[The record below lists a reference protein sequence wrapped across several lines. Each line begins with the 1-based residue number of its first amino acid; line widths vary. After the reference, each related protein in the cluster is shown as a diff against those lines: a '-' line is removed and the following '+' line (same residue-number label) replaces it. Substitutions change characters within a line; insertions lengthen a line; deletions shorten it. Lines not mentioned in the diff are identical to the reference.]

1 MSNPPTQPETIPP
14 PKRRKLRSRL
24 LPLFV
29 VMALGVPGGF
39 LAARIIHIPLVET
52 LDTYRPS
59 VITRLYSRDGRPFA
73 EYAIQ
78 RRMMVSKKEMSPY
91 LINALVATEDANFY
105 VHGGIDPR
113 AVARALYKDLV
124 TGKKAEGASTL
135 TMQLARQVFL
145 TPEKSWRR
153 KINEVF
159 LAIEIEKYFTKDQ
172 IIEMY
177 ANQVYL
183 GDVYGVEAAAR
194 HYFGK
199 NAKDLTIPEAA
210 LIVGMV
216 QRPAKL
222 SPISHPK
229 ESLDRRNHVLGRML
243 AENYISPD
251 EYRDAIR
258 TPIVL
263 GTYKDE
269 APDVGAYFAEEV
281 RQYIEKNYGS
291 DELYQSGLQVW
302 TTLDL
307 RLQEMAEGAL
317 RDGLHRFDKRRGFR
331 KPVRNVID
339 EGIEPEAFEDPA
351 WDDTPVANKPY
362 GAVVT
367 AVQKDH
373 IEVKVGSQTL
383 KLAKDAWGWTRKE
396 TLAKSVKRGDLV
408 SVRLAIDVKKK
419 TTSWMLDQVPQ
430 VEGAIIVL
438 DVRSGEILA
447 LSGGYDFERSK
458 FNRAVQSLRQTGSSF
473 KPFVYAAALERGFTV
488 ADTVFDSPMSITLDT
503 MTYAPRNYDGEYSGI
518 ITLQQALEKSINVPA
533 VKTFMLVGANP
544 VIDLARRCGISAPLP
559 PYPSLALGAAG
570 VSPLEMAAAY
580 NSFANQGVYA
590 RPRYI
595 RRITDATSKVLE
607 EGTPELAEAVSV
619 QTAYLMTH
627 MLEGVVDRGTAYKA
641 HVVPGGVAGKT
652 GTTNGFTDAWFI
664 GFTPEYTIA
673 IWLGHDDPAKSLGG
687 GATGGEI
694 ALPIWLDFINRID
707 EAKLRGTPKEF
718 DVAPGVVQVPMD
730 LKTGR
735 RGEGPCAKVVMGAFL
750 AGTEP
755 SQDCNGGSV
764 AVSQLPFYLQRP
776 AFGAPGS
783 EPPGVTPLAAAAT
796 SSTNRRRRLGKN
808 AGDDFDDLVARQRL
822 AQPGIG
828 AGAREHLFERLLREV
843 GDQDDRDLL
852 LVRLRFE
859 YLAQSVALDAGQVD
873 VEENHIG
880 CIRRE
885 DVVELDPT
893 RGGEHGAPFTLEES
907 AGELEHE
914 WVVVE
919 NENREFVE

>member
-1 MSNPPTQPETIPP
+1 MTSQTIESPQSQPPR
-14 PKRRKLRSRL
+14 KRRLQSRL

-59 VITRLYSRDGRPFA
+59 VITRLYSRDGRPYA

-78 RRMMVSKKEMSPY
+78 RRMMVSKKEMSPH

-105 VHGGIDPR
+105 DHGGIDPK
-113 AVARALYKDLV
+113 AVARAVYKDV
-124 TGKKAEGASTL
+124 MTQKKAEGASTL

-210 LIVGMV
+210 LIAGMV
-216 QRPAKL
+216 QRPARL
-222 SPISHPK
+222 SPITHPK
-229 ESLDRRNHVLGRML
+229 ESLNRRNHVLGRML
-243 AENYISPD
+243 AVKYITPQ
-251 EYRDAIR
+251 EHRDAIR

-269 APDVGAYFAEEV
+269 TPDVGAYFAEEV
-281 RQYIEKNYGS
+281 RQYIEKYYGS
-291 DELYQSGLQVW
+291 EELYQSGLQVW

-307 RLQEMAEGAL
+307 QLQEIAERAL
-317 RDGLHRFDKRRGFR
+317 RDGLHRFDKRRGLR
-331 KPVRNVID
+331 KAARNVIA
-339 EGIEPEAFEDPA
+339 EGIEPEAWSDPG
-351 WDDTPVANKPY
+351 WEESPRENEIY
-362 GAVVT
+362 SAVVT
-367 AVQKDH
+367 
-373 IEVKVGSQTL
+373 EVKKDRVDVRLGKDTIVL
-383 KLAKDAWGWTRKE
+383 KRESWGWTRKE
-396 TLAKSVKRGDLV
+396 SLEGSLRRGDVVSVK
-408 SVRLAIDVKKK
+408 LATDPKKK
-419 TTSWMLDQVPQ
+419 TTSWMLEQIPA
-430 VEGAIIVL
+430 VEGAMIVL

-447 LSGGYDFERSK
+447 LSGGYDFQRSK
-458 FNRAVQSLRQTGSSF
+458 FNRAVQSLRQTGSGF
-473 KPFVYAAALERGFTV
+473 KPFVYASALERGFTV
-488 ADTVFDSPMSITLDT
+488 ADTVFDSPVSITLDT
-503 MTYAPRNYDGEYSGI
+503 TTYSPRNYDGQYSGI
-518 ITLQQALEKSINVPA
+518 VTLQQALEKSINVPA

-544 VIDLARRCGISAPLP
+544 VIDLTRRCGVSAPLP

-595 RRITDATSKVLE
+595 RRVTDATSKILE
-607 EGTPELAEAVSV
+607 EGAPELNEAVSV
-619 QTAYLMTH
+619 QTAYLITH

-641 HVVPGGVAGKT
+641 HTVPGGVAGKT

-673 IWLGHDDPAKSLGG
+673 VWLGYDDPAKSLGS

-694 ALPIWLDFINRID
+694 ALPIWLDFINRVD
-707 EAKLRGTPKEF
+707 EAKLRGTPREF
-718 DVAPGVVQVPMD
+718 DVPPGVTLVPMD
-730 LKTGR
+730 LQTGR
-735 RGEGPCAKVVMGAFL
+735 RGEGPCAKVVTGAFL
-750 AGTEP
+750 EGTEP
-755 SQDCNGGSV
+755 RMNCSGEGV

-776 AFGAPGS
+776 AFAQGGS
-783 EPPGVTPLAAAAT
+783 EPPGVQSLPSEIDADGVPQTTTP
-796 SSTNRRRRLGKN
+796 
-808 AGDDFDDLVARQRL
+808 
-822 AQPGIG
+822 P
-828 AGAREHLFERLLREV
+828 
-843 GDQDDRDLL
+843 
-852 LVRLRFE
+852 
-859 YLAQSVALDAGQVD
+859 
-873 VEENHIG
+873 
-880 CIRRE
+880 
-885 DVVELDPT
+885 
-893 RGGEHGAPFTLEES
+893 
-907 AGELEHE
+907 
-914 WVVVE
+914 
-919 NENREFVE
+919 